1 MALTQIPVVYG
12 SGGLAGPDGLPG
24 TGTITLQP
32 LQETP
37 SADTTIIARRVTY
50 PISGGTINGIFKTN
64 GGAIQALV
72 YENVNGVKPAAP
84 YVVSVPTS
92 GTLDLAVAARSTS
105 GPTPLFVL
113 NSAVGHPGGPGGP
126 LRDDGTMPPEQIP
139 GSTVLH
145 PWDIAKQF
153 AGLSNPDIL
162 VNHPDN
168 DPNQPIE
175 LNADTTYENFHFV
188 CSSLL
193 VNGNN
198 TTVRNCTITC
208 GNSSFGIRCDSNTGF
223 ETQRLFE
230 HCVITALGAA
240 VGGGSG
246 CTFRLCEIVGGG
258 DDAFRLSRTYTQG
271 LTVELCYVHDFRP
284 APGAHADGVQFQVWP
299 AADVTIQDSWIEMT
313 TAPGYSLPGDAGY
326 TGAIFYDVTDN
337 DLPVDDPEPLRR
349 GQTRVHRCRLVSSQ
363 NYSVVIDGPGIDISD
378 CMLLPGTT
386 AVLSLPTGAYVT
398 GHGNVD
404 TNGDPLVD
412 IAIAGQFV
420 EPGTLARLQDVDLLG
435 SPPADGNTLVYGA
448 TTKQWAPGAGG
459 GSGGFTPVI
468 RPQYITDGDIQLTAN
483 TGGVWQIATHAD
495 GTTLVELDVPASV
508 GDWVEVDIN
517 GMRTGAAA
525 VDVAAV
531 VGASQV
537 RYLATGTS
545 TAAGDGD
552 TGWYASG
559 GTFFLHGG
567 TRGFTVTSGDLDGG
581 NVRFCLVFKSTG
593 TGAINA
599 SSGDTFYWV
608 AKNTGPH
615 N

>member
-50 PISGGTINGIFKTN
+50 PISGGRIAGIYETN
-64 GGAIQALV
+64 GQAMQALV
-72 YENVNGVKPAAP
+72 YENVNGVKPAPP
-84 YVVSVPTS
+84 YVVAIPTS

-126 LRDDGTMPPEQIP
+126 LRDDGTMPPDQIP
-139 GSTVLH
+139 GSATLH

-175 LNADTTYENFHFV
+175 LDADTTYENFHFV

-208 GNSSFGIRCDSNTGF
+208 GNSSFGIRCDSNTGL

-313 TAPGYSLPGDAGY
+313 TAAGYSLPGDAGY

-386 AVLSLPTGAYVT
+386 AILSLPTGAYVT
-398 GHGNVD
+398 GHGNMD
-404 TNGDPLVD
+404 ASSDPLVD
-412 IAIAGQFV
+412 IAIAGQLA
-420 EPGTLARLQDVDLLG
+420 EPGTLARLQDVDILTV
-435 SPPADGNTLVYGA
+435 PPTNGQVPVYNS
-448 TTKQWAPGAGG
+448 TSKKWAPG
-459 GSGGFTPVI
+459 S
-468 RPQYITDGDIQLTAN
+468 
-483 TGGVWQIATHAD
+483 
-495 GTTLVELDVPASV
+495 
-508 GDWVEVDIN
+508 
-517 GMRTGAAA
+517 
-525 VDVAAV
+525 
-531 VGASQV
+531 
-537 RYLATGTS
+537 
-545 TAAGDGD
+545 
-552 TGWYASG
+552 ASG
-559 GTFFLHGG
+559 GTSMTIVSSFITSGVTSSENTAGVWAAVEG
-567 TRGFTVTSGDLDGG
+567 TAQPLTAAVGEQVAAEYSFTVDNDPATFYDVGVVKAGVV
-581 NVRFCLVFKSTG
+581 VRLLNTPLAPADATTYEGMAEFVPDNPARFIGSHAIPWFTAAGSDVDTGVITFALCRRSNG
-593 TGAINA
+593 TGSADAN
-599 SSGDTFYWV
+599 DDLPMRFTLY
-608 AKNTGPH
+608 NNH
-615 N
+615 